1 MRRSVPLIA
10 LLLATACGPGAQET
24 RTTSQDLKTFEV
36 TEEAPAPGA
45 PPPPPPPMV
54 SPPPLVSA
62 DMSRTV
68 SPPQIGPTAAPGV
81 AFNYRY
87 AFRLPGE
94 RIASVQEQHAAACEK
109 LGLDRCRITGMRYRL
124 MGEDDVQAMLAF
136 KLDPAIARQF
146 GKAGIETVTQSEGM
160 LVDSEISGED
170 AGADIERATRNV
182 NELEEDLN
190 RVEMQLA
197 RAGLRSGDRA
207 ELQMQAERL
216 RESIRVTRANREDR
230 RESLAKTPMVFN
242 YGSGD
247 LAPGFDTRAPL
258 KAALERA
265 ADNFVSGFA
274 MLLVLFVTILPWAI
288 VLFFLFWLFRRF
300 GGPFGRFFSTKAVH
314 QQDASGAP
322 E

>member
-10 LLLATACGPGAQET
+10 LLLATACGQGSQQET
-24 RTTSQDLKTFEV
+24 KTSSQDLRTFDIA
-36 TEEAPAPGA
+36 EEAPPPDAPP

-54 SPPPLVSA
+54 STE
-62 DMSRTV
+62 MSRTV

-94 RIASVQEQHAAACEK
+94 RIAAVQEQHAAACEK

-124 MGEDDVQAMLAF
+124 MGDDDVQAMLAF

-146 GKAGIETVTQSEGM
+146 GKSGIETVAQSEGM

-182 NELEEDLN
+182 TELEEDLN
-190 RVEMQLA
+190 RVEAQLA
-197 RAGLRSGDRA
+197 RAGLRSSERA
-207 ELQMQAERL
+207 ELQMQAERI
-216 RESIRVTRANREDR
+216 RESIRATRANREDR

-265 ADNFVSGFA
+265 ADNFVQGFG
-274 MLLVLFVTILPWAI
+274 MLLVLFVTALPWAI
-288 VLFFLFWLFRRF
+288 VLFFLVWLFRRF
-300 GGPFGRFFSTKAVH
+300 GGPLRRFLNPTLRE
-314 QQDASGAP
+314 DAPPSERSGG
-322 E
+322 